1 MVACMSPADY
11 NVDETVS
18 TLRYATSACNIKIRA
33 TRNIVKTI
41 SPEEAAV
48 LQRDNQLLRT
58 QVEEL
63 QEALR
68 QMQYIS
74 SSGSVATT
82 ACSTVIS
89 SASIDMAVNT
99 LSSAKT
105 RKFKPPGGKHDKKS
119 AIDNNITTIDTKAD
133 KADIYDDNANSTPK
147 TPSNISPADNY
158 EVAPNDKPNE
168 RESIEITVNSLPTIY
183 WKRNKGRET

>member
-1 MVACMSPADY
+1 MSPADY

-41 SPEEAAV
+41 S
-48 LQRDNQLLRT
+48 
-58 QVEEL
+58 
-63 QEALR
+63 
-68 QMQYIS
+68 
-74 SSGSVATT
+74 
-82 ACSTVIS
+82 TVIS
-89 SASIDMAVNT
+89 STSIDMAVKT
-99 LSSAKT
+99 LSSSKT
-105 RKFKPPGGKHDKKS
+105 RKVKPPGGKHDKKL
-119 AIDNNITTIDTKAD
+119 AINNNITTIDTKAD